1 MLGERLRAA
10 RRIASLSQ
18 EEVGRRTGVSAMAIS
33 KYERD
38 LLTPDGERLVKLS
51 EALGVAVTE
60 LLRPPSDL
68 TLQPLSY
75 RWHPLKRRSV
85 RAAAAAQ
92 ARVAEWLERYSTLE
106 ELLGDTILTSVSDL
120 RAAVGAP
127 SDPERAA
134 LDLRHYWHIG
144 DDAIESVVD
153 VLEDNGI
160 RVLAVPN
167 AAPMNACCY
176 LFDTDRAAIAVS
188 RTLADNESL
197 CPGDRQRFS
206 LAHELGHLVLGP
218 DGPVKEK
225 EAVADRFAAA
235 FLVPAASAR
244 RELGGRRTEIAVAE
258 LALLKRKY
266 GLSMQAWLRRAAE
279 LGILS
284 PTAAKA
290 GLREARAAGRQR
302 VEPVEIPF
310 EEPQRL
316 RRLALRAWAEGI
328 ITESRAVELSGC
340 SRRLFR
346 SMRIDAPSA
355 IHARACA

>member
-1 MLGERLRAA
+1 
-10 RRIASLSQ
+10 
-18 EEVGRRTGVSAMAIS
+18 MAIS

-51 EALGVAVTE
+51 DALGVAVTE
-60 LLRPPSDL
+60 LLRPSSDL
-68 TLQPLSY
+68 ALQPLSC

-106 ELLGDTILTSVSDL
+106 ELLGDTIHASVEDL
-120 RAAVGAP
+120 RAAVGDPA
-127 SDPERAA
+127 DPELAA

-153 VLEDNGI
+153 VLEDHGI
-160 RVLAVPN
+160 RVLAVPD

-176 LFDTDRAAIAVS
+176 VFNDDRPAIAVS
-188 RTLADNESL
+188 RTLADNESP

-206 LAHELGHLVLGP
+206 LAHELGHLVLDPNGP
-218 DGPVKEK
+218 ANEN
-225 EAVADRFAAA
+225 EAIADRFAAA
-235 FLVPAASAR
+235 FLVPAASAL
-244 RELGGRRTEIAVAE
+244 RELGGSRTEIAVAE
-258 LALLKRKY
+258 LGLLKRKY

-279 LGILS
+279 LRILS
-284 PTAAKA
+284 PNAAKA
-290 GLREARAAGRQR
+290 GLSEARAAGWERL
-302 VEPVEIPF
+302 EPVEIPF

-328 ITESRAVELSGC
+328 VTESRAVELSGC
-340 SRRLFR
+340 PRHLFR
-346 SMRIDAPSA
+346 SMRIDASSA
-355 IHARACA
+355 IDARACA